1 MSRTYHLDGVSVEA
15 LRGVSLIVQ
24 PGDYVALVGPSGSG
38 KSTLMHLL
46 GGLDR
51 PTGGRL
57 VIGGRDVTRWPRRRW
72 PTLRNE
78 TIGFVFQAFH
88 LLPRT
93 SAVENVALPLVYRGV
108 SARQRRERAAAM
120 LGRVGLGHR
129 LDHRPNQM
137 SGGEQQRVA
146 IARALVTEPTVLL
159 ADEPTGNLDSVT
171 GEAVLELLER
181 LNAESGVALVMVTH
195 DQEVA
200 ARARRRIT
208 MRDGV
213 VVADSAAAD
222 DAAAVARR
230 PDGDDP
236 HSDHDRPPSVDHGRP
251 ATLVPAPSAEPRS
264 ASGSGPG
271 HPSGGSG
278 GAAGATGRLPREAD
292 PREPGV
298 RASPEVRREGRR
310 GVAGGAGRAAGQPA
324 AQRADHARGDHRGGL
339 GGAAGRHRHRHQAE
353 GRATGRGPRLQPAA
367 GRPRPGS
374 SWARRRRCRR

>member
-1 MSRTYHLDGVSVEA
+1 MTEPAVADRSAGERVPAIEAVDVSRTYQLDGVSVAA
-15 LRGVSLIVQ
+15 LRGVSLTVQ

-57 VIGGRDVTRWPRRRW
+57 VIGGRDVNALAP
-72 PTLRNE
+72 PEMATLRNE

-171 GEAVLELLER
+171 GAAVLELLEQ

-200 ARARRRIT
+200 ARAHRRIT

-213 VVADSAAAD
+213 VVADSA
-222 DAAAVARR
+222 
-230 PDGDDP
+230 DP
-236 HSDHDRPPSVDHGRP
+236 SSAHDRPPSVDHGRP
-251 ATLVPAPSAEPRS
+251 ATLVSAPSAEPRS

-278 GAAGATGRLPREAD
+278 GAAGATGRLPHD
-292 PREPGV
+292 
-298 RASPEVRREGRR
+298 
-310 GVAGGAGRAAGQPA
+310 GGTA
-324 AQRADHARGDHRGGL
+324 
-339 GGAAGRHRHRHQAE
+339 
-353 GRATGRGPRLQPAA
+353 
-367 GRPRPGS
+367 
-374 SWARRRRCRR
+374 

>member
-1 MSRTYHLDGVSVEA
+1 MTGSPPAIEAVDVSRTYQLDGVSVEA
-15 LRGVSLIVQ
+15 LRGVSLTVQ

-57 VIGGRDVTRWPRRRW
+57 VIGGRDVNALSP
-72 PTLRNE
+72 PEMAALRNE

-171 GEAVLELLER
+171 GAAVLELLER

-200 ARARRRIT
+200 ARAQRRIT

-213 VVADSAAAD
+213 VVADSAA
-222 DAAAVARR
+222 
-230 PDGDDP
+230 
-236 HSDHDRPPSVDHGRP
+236 HDRPLPVDHGRP
-251 ATLVPAPSAEPRS
+251 ETLVPAPSAEPRS
-264 ASGSGPG
+264 VSGSGPG

-278 GAAGATGRLPREAD
+278 GAAGATGRLPREPGPSHAGAD
-292 PREPGV
+292 TRE
-298 RASPEVRREGRR
+298 
-310 GVAGGAGRAAGQPA
+310 AGRGEPE
-324 AQRADHARGDHRGGL
+324 
-339 GGAAGRHRHRHQAE
+339 GGAA
-353 GRATGRGPRLQPAA
+353 
-367 GRPRPGS
+367 
-374 SWARRRRCRR
+374 

>member
-1 MSRTYHLDGVSVEA
+1 MADPRGDRPAGERVPAIEAVDVSRTYQLDGVSVEA
-15 LRGVSLIVQ
+15 LRGVSLTVQ

-57 VIGGRDVTRWPRRRW
+57 VIGGRDVNALAP
-72 PTLRNE
+72 PEMATLRNE

-171 GEAVLELLER
+171 GAAVLELLEQ

-200 ARARRRIT
+200 ARAHRRIT

-213 VVADSAAAD
+213 VVADSAANAHPASAD
-222 DAAAVARR
+222 GA
-230 PDGDDP
+230 DP
-236 HSDHDRPPSVDHGRP
+236 HSAHDRPLSVDHGRP

-271 HPSGGSG
+271 HPPGGSG
-278 GAAGATGRLPREAD
+278 GAAGATGRLPREV
-292 PREPGV
+292 E
-298 RASPEVRREGRR
+298 
-310 GVAGGAGRAAGQPA
+310 
-324 AQRADHARGDHRGGL
+324 
-339 GGAAGRHRHRHQAE
+339 
-353 GRATGRGPRLQPAA
+353 
-367 GRPRPGS
+367 RPGGT
-374 SWARRRRCRR
+374 A

>member
-1 MSRTYHLDGVSVEA
+1 MTEPAAGPAGERVAAIEAVDVSRTYQLDGVSVEA
-15 LRGVSLIVQ
+15 LRGVSLTVQ

-57 VIGGRDVTRWPRRRW
+57 VIGGRDVNALSP
-72 PTLRNE
+72 PEMATLRNE

-171 GEAVLELLER
+171 GAAVLELLEQ

-200 ARARRRIT
+200 ARAARRIT

-213 VVADSAAAD
+213 VVADSIAAEPAG
-222 DAAAVARR
+222 
-230 PDGDDP
+230 P
-236 HSDHDRPPSVDHGRP
+236 HDRPLSDGNGRP
-251 ATLVPAPSAEPRS
+251 ETLMPAPSAEPRS
-264 ASGSGPG
+264 VSGNGPG
-271 HPSGGSG
+271 HPPGGSG
-278 GAAGATGRLPREAD
+278 GAAGA
-292 PREPGV
+292 
-298 RASPEVRREGRR
+298 
-310 GVAGGAGRAAGQPA
+310 
-324 AQRADHARGDHRGGL
+324 
-339 GGAAGRHRHRHQAE
+339 
-353 GRATGRGPRLQPAA
+353 
-367 GRPRPGS
+367 
-374 SWARRRRCRR
+374 

>member
-1 MSRTYHLDGVSVEA
+1 MTEPAGADSRGDRPTAARVPAIEAVDVSRTYQLDGVSVEA
-15 LRGVSLIVQ
+15 LRGVSLTVQ
-24 PGDYVALVGPSGSG
+24 AGDYVALVGPSGSG

-57 VIGGRDVTRWPRRRW
+57 VIGGRDVNALAP
-72 PTLRNE
+72 PEMATLRNE

-171 GEAVLELLER
+171 GAAVLELLEQ

-200 ARARRRIT
+200 ARAHRRIT

-213 VVADSAAAD
+213 VVADSAATAHPPSAD
-222 DAAAVARR
+222 NA
-230 PDGDDP
+230 DP
-236 HSDHDRPPSVDHGRP
+236 PAHDRPPSVDHGRP

-278 GAAGATGRLPREAD
+278 GAAGATGRLPHDAERPDTNPRDAD
-292 PREPGV
+292 PGEARE
-298 RASPEVRREGRR
+298 
-310 GVAGGAGRAAGQPA
+310 
-324 AQRADHARGDHRGGL
+324 
-339 GGAAGRHRHRHQAE
+339 GAAGGREAE
-353 GRATGRGPRLQPAA
+353 QPGGTA
-367 GRPRPGS
+367 
-374 SWARRRRCRR
+374 

>member
-1 MSRTYHLDGVSVEA
+1 MSEPAVSGPHDGGRVPAIEAVDVSRTYQLDGVSVQA
-15 LRGVSLIVQ
+15 LRGVSLTVQ

-57 VIGGRDVTRWPRRRW
+57 VIGGRDVNALAP
-72 PTLRNE
+72 PEMATLRNE

-171 GEAVLELLER
+171 GAAVLELLEQ

-200 ARARRRIT
+200 ARAHRRIT

-213 VVADSAAAD
+213 VIADTAATAHRPSADIAATAGPPSAD
-222 DAAAVARR
+222 TTGPPSA
-230 PDGDDP
+230 
-236 HSDHDRPPSVDHGRP
+236 HDRPPSVDHGRP

-278 GAAGATGRLPREAD
+278 GAAGATGRLPREVERPD
-292 PREPGV
+292 TGPRDA
-298 RASPEVRREGRR
+298 ASGE
-310 GVAGGAGRAAGQPA
+310 
-324 AQRADHARGDHRGGL
+324 AR
-339 GGAAGRHRHRHQAE
+339 GGAAGE
-353 GRATGRGPRLQPAA
+353 PEVE
-367 GRPRPGS
+367 RPGGT
-374 SWARRRRCRR
+374 A

>member
-1 MSRTYHLDGVSVEA
+1 MTESAVAGSRGDRPAAERVPAIEAVDVSRTYQLDGVSVEA
-15 LRGVSLIVQ
+15 LRGVSLTVQ
-24 PGDYVALVGPSGSG
+24 AGDYVALVGPSGSG

-57 VIGGRDVTRWPRRRW
+57 VIGGRDVNALAP
-72 PTLRNE
+72 PEMAILRNE

-171 GEAVLELLER
+171 GAAVLELLEQ

-200 ARARRRIT
+200 ARAHRRIT

-213 VVADSAAAD
+213 VVADSAAPP
-222 DAAAVARR
+222 AA
-230 PDGDDP
+230 
-236 HSDHDRPPSVDHGRP
+236 HDRPPSVDHGRP

-278 GAAGATGRLPREAD
+278 GAAGATGRLPQD
-292 PREPGV
+292 
-298 RASPEVRREGRR
+298 
-310 GVAGGAGRAAGQPA
+310 GGTA
-324 AQRADHARGDHRGGL
+324 
-339 GGAAGRHRHRHQAE
+339 
-353 GRATGRGPRLQPAA
+353 
-367 GRPRPGS
+367 
-374 SWARRRRCRR
+374 

>member
-1 MSRTYHLDGVSVEA
+1 MTGSPPAIEAVDVSRTYQLDGVSVEA
-15 LRGVSLIVQ
+15 LRGVSLVVQ
-24 PGDYVALVGPSGSG
+24 PGDHVALVGPSGSG

-57 VIGGRDVTRWPRRRW
+57 VIGGRDVNALSP
-72 PTLRNE
+72 PEMATLRNE

-108 SARQRRERAAAM
+108 PARQRRERAAAM

-171 GEAVLELLER
+171 GAAVLELLER

-213 VVADSAAAD
+213 VVADSATDD
-222 DAAAVARR
+222 DAT
-230 PDGDDP
+230 
-236 HSDHDRPPSVDHGRP
+236 HLHDRPLSVDHGRP

-264 ASGSGPG
+264 VSGSGPG

-278 GAAGATGRLPREAD
+278 GAAGATGRLPHPPVNDRGTGDA
-292 PREPGV
+292 GV
-298 RASPEVRREGRR
+298 VT
-310 GVAGGAGRAAGQPA
+310 
-324 AQRADHARGDHRGGL
+324 GD
-339 GGAAGRHRHRHQAE
+339 
-353 GRATGRGPRLQPAA
+353 
-367 GRPRPGS
+367 GS
-374 SWARRRRCRR
+374 GS

>member
-1 MSRTYHLDGVSVEA
+1 MTAPAASGRQRGERVPAIEAVDVSRTYQLDGVSVEA
-15 LRGVSLIVQ
+15 LRGVSLTVQ

-57 VIGGRDVTRWPRRRW
+57 VIGGRDVNALAP
-72 PTLRNE
+72 PEMATLRNE

-171 GEAVLELLER
+171 GAAVLELLEQ

-200 ARARRRIT
+200 ARAQRRIT

-213 VVADSAAAD
+213 VVADSAATMDSAD
-222 DAAAVARR
+222 
-230 PDGDDP
+230 PNSG
-236 HSDHDRPPSVDHGRP
+236 HDRPPSADHGRP

-278 GAAGATGRLPREAD
+278 GAAGATGRLPHEV
-292 PREPGV
+292 EQPGGT
-298 RASPEVRREGRR
+298 A
-310 GVAGGAGRAAGQPA
+310 
-324 AQRADHARGDHRGGL
+324 
-339 GGAAGRHRHRHQAE
+339 
-353 GRATGRGPRLQPAA
+353 
-367 GRPRPGS
+367 
-374 SWARRRRCRR
+374 

>member
-1 MSRTYHLDGVSVEA
+1 MTAAPPAIEAVDVSRTYHLDGVSVEA
-15 LRGVSLIVQ
+15 LRGVSLVVQ

-57 VIGGRDVTRWPRRRW
+57 VIGGRDVNALAP
-72 PTLRNE
+72 PEMATLRNE

-171 GEAVLELLER
+171 GAAVLELLER

-213 VVADSAAAD
+213 VVSDSAAAASPATAD
-222 DAAAVARR
+222 SAVAAR
-230 PDGDDP
+230 PATADSDDP
-236 HSDHDRPPSVDHGRP
+236 HPSHDRPPSVDHGRP

-292 PREPGV
+292 PGEPG
-298 RASPEVRREGRR
+298 ADWP
-310 GVAGGAGRAAGQPA
+310 GGA
-324 AQRADHARGDHRGGL
+324 
-339 GGAAGRHRHRHQAE
+339 
-353 GRATGRGPRLQPAA
+353 T
-367 GRPRPGS
+367 
-374 SWARRRRCRR
+374 